1 MEPEASLKAV
11 SGKCKKHG
19 SGCVFNTLGHVGE
32 SPGDDFFQSGSPALF
47 WKDPG
52 EHVGRFSKLLVIFGD
67 RCWLYFRVICAIFL
81 GTTF

>member
-1 MEPEASLKAV
+1 MEAEASLEAF

-19 SGCVFNTLGHVGE
+19 SGYDFNTFGDVGE
-32 SPGDDFFQSGSPALF
+32 SPGGDFFQSGSPDLF

-52 EHVGRFSKLLVIFGD
+52 EHCGRILKILMIFGG
-67 RCWLYFRVICAIFL
+67 RCWLYFRVKCATFL